1 VPRETPRETSAKT
14 PEHLRDGLGDYSLN
28 GLLALSRG
36 IDIVNERIGRLA
48 CWLTFIVVLVACAN
62 AILRYG
68 FRVGSN
74 TFIDLQW
81 YMFALIFLYGAAY
94 TLLKGGHVRVDV
106 LYGRFTPQKK
116 AWVDILGGLLFFLPT
131 TIGLTILSIP
141 MVMSSIAV
149 WEQSGDVGGLPRWP
163 IKLAIPI
170 AFALLSLQGVSEI
183 IKRVAFLR
191 GLAPEPVYRKELQ

>member
-1 VPRETPRETSAKT
+1 MNA
-14 PEHLRDGLGDYSLN
+14 
-28 GLLALSRG
+28 LLALARA
-36 IDIVNERIGRLA
+36 IDLVNERIGRAA
-48 CWLTFIVVLVACAN
+48 CWLTLIVVVVACAN

-68 FRVGSN
+68 FRLGSN
-74 TFIDLQW
+74 AFLEIQW

-106 LYGRFTPQKK
+106 LYSRFTPRRK
-116 AWVDILGGLLFFLPT
+116 AWIDILGGLLFFLPT
-131 TIGLTILSIP
+131 TIGLTILSLP
-141 MVMSSIAV
+141 MVTASMQV